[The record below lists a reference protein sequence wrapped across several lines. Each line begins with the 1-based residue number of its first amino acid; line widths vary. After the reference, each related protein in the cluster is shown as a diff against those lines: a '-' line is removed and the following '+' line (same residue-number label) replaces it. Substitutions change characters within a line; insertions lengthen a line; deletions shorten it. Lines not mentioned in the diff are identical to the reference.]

1 MKHVR
6 LFEQFINSVVDLN
19 VQRKMSKKY
28 ETWERGVIKAWG
40 GVLYMEFHDM
50 ENTGTTQ
57 DIKTLKKEFK
67 FFHGLKYNTDEY
79 DDYDEWFQ
87 DGGQDGGIPLFNKST
102 LNKIFVDISKKTP
115 APYDFVIYRTSNKEQ
130 PGINSYTT
138 SNNRYEHYDGI
149 TRSYIIKKGTPIIF
163 AGIDADDDEIIWIPS
178 NKDLK
183 LNKIK

>member
-1 MKHVR
+1 MKHIK
-6 LFEQFINSVVDLN
+6 LFEEFNNNLVDLN

-67 FFHGLKYNTDEY
+67 IFHGLEYNTDEY

-87 DGGQDGGIPLFNKST
+87 DGGSDDGIALFNKGT
-102 LNKIFVDISKKTP
+102 LNKIFKDISKKTP
-115 APYDFVIYRTSNKEQ
+115 APFDFVIYRTSNTEQ

-138 SNNRYEHYDGI
+138 SNNRYDHYDGI
-149 TRSYIIKKGTPIIF
+149 TRSYLIKKGTPIIF

-178 NKDLK
+178 SKDLK
-183 LNKIK
+183 LNKL